1 MTTDVWYSKLIF
13 RQVNNDT
20 VVPTL
25 ESFDK
30 KLGEADAYLQLLIEQ
45 TKVKIIQIWIFIIY

>member
-1 MTTDVWYSKLIF
+1 MLFY
-13 RQVNNDT
+13 QVNNDA

-45 TKVKIIQIWIFIIY
+45 TKV

>member
-1 MTTDVWYSKLIF
+1 MVQLKLLLLF
-13 RQVNNDT
+13 LKVNNAAI
-20 VVPTL
+20 VPTL

-45 TKVKIIQIWIFIIY
+45 TKV